1 MSGMSPR
8 GAALAGAVLLL
19 AGGAVFLGGWAFLS
33 LGFVI
38 GMAHALE
45 ADHLAAV
52 AAMTER
58 RDGRRA
64 LIARGAFWGLGHTL
78 ALFAICSTVV
88 LLGLSIS
95 GRAEAALELVVGLM
109 IAGLGLRVLWRM
121 HRDRIH
127 IHVHE
132 HDGHKHL
139 HAHSHS
145 GERPHAQDHGHR
157 HRHRVGRR
165 ELATMGIGLVHG
177 AAGSAGLLV
186 LTVAATQ
193 SIAQSLVHFAV
204 FGLGSMV
211 GMAALSAVLSLPLA
225 QVARGAGW
233 MKTAVSLAIAAL
245 AVTVGGGLALESLP
259 GLQAMAL

>member
-1 MSGMSPR
+1 MQRRHFLGVTASTLAGSVLSGCVPHRAREGRLPNDAGTSDPLNAAAFHATR
-8 GAALAGAVLLL
+8 QYAETRFGKISYVEQGSGDAAL
-19 AGGAVFLGGWAFLS
+19 FLH
-33 LGFVI
+33 GFPLK
-38 GMAHALE
+38 ALC
-45 ADHLAAV
+45 
-52 AAMTER
+52 
-58 RDGRRA
+58 
-64 LIARGAFWGLGHTL
+64 I
-78 ALFAICSTVV
+78 
-88 LLGLSIS
+88 
-95 GRAEAALELVVGLM
+95 GLM
-109 IAGLGLRVLWRM
+109 
-121 HRDRIH
+121 
-127 IHVHE
+127 
-132 HDGHKHL
+132 
-139 HAHSHS
+139 
-145 GERPHAQDHGHR
+145 
-157 HRHRVGRR
+157 
-165 ELATMGIGLVHG
+165 HG